1 MYIDGY
7 YTDSGLLCE
16 LLVARNLNFEDVHIA
31 RKNYIQLINYIQ
43 HLSKENDSLK
53 EKLKENELLKE
64 ELKELKDGIIGIYN
78 NMNALEI
85 INKKELEEVE
95 EL

>member
-16 LLVARNLNFEDVHIA
+16 LLFARSLKFEDVRIA

-43 HLSKENDSLK
+43 NLSKEND
-53 EKLKENELLKE
+53 LLKE
-64 ELKELKDGIIGIYN
+64 ELTNLKNDIK
-78 NMNALEI
+78 L
-85 INKKELEEVE
+85 VF
-95 EL
+95 